1 MDYAYMVKSSLSML
15 FFAPGV
21 FLLAVCIFIG
31 LLLMIEKALT
41 SAEEP
46 AVASKTEET
55 TVTAAVN
62 PSPGRLVSE
71 LATSL
76 EPKDQTE
83 GGEKK
88 ERAAG

>member
-1 MDYAYMVKSSLSML
+1 MDYAYMIKSSLSML

-21 FLLAVCIFIG
+21 FLLAVCVFIG

-41 SAEEP
+41 GAEAP
-46 AVASKTEET
+46 VAVAETEET
-55 TVTAAVN
+55 DVTGATN

-71 LATSL
+71 LTKSL
-76 EPKDQTE
+76 EPEEQ
-83 GGEKK
+83 EKK